1 MDNLPLLVTIAV
13 VSYLSGSVPFGL
25 IVGRLSR
32 DIDLRD
38 HGSGNTG
45 ATNTLRVLGWK
56 LSFVVA
62 LADVGKGIFA
72 VLLARIL
79 VGDVQAEVVTGLA
92 VLLGHNW
99 PLYVAFRG
107 GRGVAT
113 AFGALAVI
121 SPWGALAVTVAF
133 ALSIAISRYVSLGS
147 IMAGIVAIIAGLGLA
162 LSGELQPGYLS
173 FILVAAA
180 IVILRH
186 RENID
191 RLLAGRERKI
201 GQ

>member
-25 IVGRLSR
+25 IVARLSH

-56 LSFVVA
+56 LSFLVA
-62 LADVGKGIFA
+62 VADVGKGVLA
-72 VLLARIL
+72 VLLARFL
-79 VGDVQAEVVTGLA
+79 VGDVNAEVVAGLA

-121 SPWGALAVTVAF
+121 SPLGAVAVAVAF
-133 ALSIAISRYVSLGS
+133 AVSIAISRYVSLGS
-147 IMAGIVAIIAGLGLA
+147 IMAGVVAIIAGLGLA
-162 LSGELQPGYLS
+162 ISGALQPGYLS

-186 RENID
+186 RDNID
-191 RLLAGRERKI
+191 RLLAGRERKL

>member
-1 MDNLPLLVTIAV
+1 MPLLVTIAV

>member
-186 RENID
+186 RENIN